1 MPSHRQDRSA
11 RQKAQPLRRGNG
23 HPRSCLP
30 GLLDG
35 SSFDFAW
42 WRFRSGGRPSR
53 RSLGHSHQM
62 IAVRESLRVVARSW
76 PRTEALDW
84 FTRQDAPR
92 SMRQVCRRA
101 TSRTRLGRRH
111 ESGMTTRRLAR
122 HRIDGA
128 IAPAEGTATGRT
140 GAPGRRPNHCVEV
153 TATSVRVCLAS
164 WIGAAL
170 TSRGGAF
177 GQVAVPHAGRSAEMK

>member
-1 MPSHRQDRSA
+1 MAGADLVAKIEPSGRGEPPPATVFA
-11 RQKAQPLRRGNG
+11 RQSR
-23 HPRSCLP
+23 
-30 GLLDG
+30 
-35 SSFDFAW
+35 SFDRHVAFQPP
-42 WRFRSGGRPSR
+42 RSGGGHSPG
-53 RSLGHSHQM
+53 SLGNSHQM
-62 IAVRESLRVVARSW
+62 IAVRETLRVVNRYS

-92 SMRQVCRRA
+92 SMRQVIWWAASRA
-101 TSRTRLGRRH
+101 RLGRRH
-111 ESGMTTRRLAR
+111 EPRMTALTVAH
-122 HRIDGA
+122 HRSREA

-170 TSRGGAF
+170 TSRGGVF
-177 GQVAVPHAGRSAEMK
+177 GQVAVPHAGRSLNK